1 MPNRIILKRSSVAAK
16 VPLAADLSA
25 GELAINLAD
34 KRLFSKDG
42 AGNVINVTVDAT
54 HVTSGT
60 LPAARL
66 PAFSGD
72 ATSTA
77 GTSALTLANSGVTA
91 GTYTKVTVDSKG
103 RVTVGASLA
112 SADLPTYTGTITS
125 SQVTTALGF
134 TPYSSANP
142 NGYTSNVGTV
152 TSVSGTGSVSGLTLT
167 GSVTTSGSLTLG
179 GTLSLTSANVTTALG
194 FTPYNNTNPN
204 GYITSSGSISGNAG
218 TATTLQTA
226 RTINGTSFNGS
237 ANIDTTEWVHSDRDF
252 PNGTLIT
259 TNINYGVT
267 NGDPWVLEIRGNSYG
282 NIIPLDLLVQ
292 GYIYADTIINYGG
305 ISNGYPISGLVAI
318 NVSGNLCF
326 WFPSQG
332 YWNGYNVKV
341 YSAYATR
348 ATNRVTSITGV
359 AKPTSTKEVALS
371 SSIRQALH
379 SSNYTSYSPSLTGS
393 GASGTWGINITGS
406 AASITGTYSGSLTS
420 SQVTTAL
427 GFTPYNATNPNGYT
441 SNTGTVTS
449 VSGTGTVSGLTLT
462 GSVTTSGSLTL
473 GGTLSAGI
481 ANISDLHRLFNNFG
495 DNHGARTSFDAT
507 SPSYNFGFRYI
518 QGSTNG
524 PGVNSASQYYSLYV
538 GLGNDY
544 PATGAGS
551 YGMMIAVPRNVS
563 TPYLAVRYNE
573 SNTLGSWQKI
583 SAGYADTAGSAGT
596 VTNGVYTTGTY
607 ADPAW
612 ITSLAKSKV
621 GLGNVENTALST
633 WAGSA
638 NITTLGTI
646 ASGTVPVARVSGL
659 ATSATTDTTNAANI
673 SSGTLPSA
681 RLTGTYAISVSGN
694 AATATTTDNINGRAF
709 LNRDSGNVLGQDS
722 YTTNGVGYVNGTSL
736 FSQSDGGLYASAYST
751 SWVHQIY
758 GDFRTGQIAVRGK
771 NSGTWQAWRV
781 VLDQTNY
788 SSYALPLTGG
798 TVSGVTTFSSNTTF
812 NASPTVNAYLNC
824 SQWFN
829 ITGGAGYGLYGNGT
843 NGAHFYLN
851 SGSYGPWKIL
861 GSRNGWSGLEFG
873 GLSNGDVTMMIG
885 TASSTS
891 GFYNTSYGWQF
902 YWGGGTIW
910 MSTASYGGG
919 TLYAVLNSNNWG
931 VYIGASSLGLGSGNN
946 VTFNSVSD
954 AIGNLRTIVQNS
966 QSAAYTLVATDSGK
980 HISITTG
987 GVTVPSG
994 VFSAGQ
1000 AITIYNN
1007 SGSNQTITQG
1017 SSVTMYLG
1025 GTATTGNRTLAQRG
1039 VVTVL
1044 CVASNV
1050 FVISGAGLT

>member
-16 VPLAADLSA
+16 VPLASDLSA
-25 GELAINLAD
+25 GELAINLTD
-34 KRLFSKDG
+34 KRLFSED
-42 AGNVINVTVDAT
+42 ASGNIINITVDAT

-60 LPAARL
+60 LAAARL

-77 GTSALTLANSGVTA
+77 GTSSLTLANSGVTA
-91 GTYTKVTVDSKG
+91 GTYTKVTVDAKG
-103 RVTVGASLA
+103 RVTVGASLV

-179 GTLSLTSANVTTALG
+179 GTLS
-194 FTPYNNTNPN
+194 
-204 GYITSSGSISGNAG
+204 
-218 TATTLQTA
+218 
-226 RTINGTSFNGS
+226 
-237 ANIDTTEWVHSDRDF
+237 
-252 PNGTLIT
+252 
-259 TNINYGVT
+259 
-267 NGDPWVLEIRGNSYG
+267 
-282 NIIPLDLLVQ
+282 
-292 GYIYADTIINYGG
+292 
-305 ISNGYPISGLVAI
+305 
-318 NVSGNLCF
+318 
-326 WFPSQG
+326 
-332 YWNGYNVKV
+332 
-341 YSAYATR
+341 
-348 ATNRVTSITGV
+348 
-359 AKPTSTKEVALS
+359 
-371 SSIRQALH
+371 
-379 SSNYTSYSPSLTGS
+379 
-393 GASGTWGINITGS
+393 
-406 AASITGTYSGSLTS
+406 
-420 SQVTTAL
+420 
-427 GFTPYNATNPNGYT
+427 
-441 SNTGTVTS
+441 
-449 VSGTGTVSGLTLT
+449 
-462 GSVTTSGSLTL
+462 
-473 GGTLSAGI
+473 AGI
-481 ANISDLHRLFNNFG
+481 ANISDLHRLFNNSG
-495 DNHGARTSFDAT
+495 DNHSARTSFDAT
-507 SPSYNFGFRYI
+507 SPSYNFGWRYV

-551 YGMMIAVPRNVS
+551 YGMIIAVPRNVS
-563 TPYLAVRYNE
+563 TPYLAIRYNE

-758 GDFRTGQIAVRGK
+758 GDFRTGQIAIRGK
-771 NSGTWQAWRV
+771 NSGTWQAWRT
-781 VLDQTNY
+781 VLDSSNY
-788 SSYALPLTGG
+788 TSYSPSLTGSGASG
-798 TVSGVTTFSSNTTF
+798 TWGISITGNAATVTNGVYTTGNQTVGGIKTFSSSTYFSGGYVEITAAFVGDGLYLKNGATLIGAIFRANSRVNFGAGSGSANGFTF
-812 NASPTVNAYLNC
+812 NTSTTSNAVLINADGALT
-824 SQWFN
+824 S
-829 ITGGAGYGLYGNGT
+829 TGAIADLYGNV
-843 NGAHFYLN
+843 
-851 SGSYGPWKIL
+851 
-861 GSRNGWSGLEFG
+861 R
-873 GLSNGDVTMMIG
+873 DVP
-885 TASSTS
+885 
-891 GFYNTSYGWQF
+891 
-902 YWGGGTIW
+902 
-910 MSTASYGGG
+910 
-919 TLYAVLNSNNWG
+919 
-931 VYIGASSLGLGSGNN
+931 
-946 VTFNSVSD
+946 
-954 AIGNLRTIVQNS
+954 QNA
-966 QSAAYTLVATDSGK
+966 QTAAYTLVAADRGR

-994 VFSAGQ
+994 IFSAGN

-1007 SGSNQTITQG
+1007 SGSSQTITQG
-1017 SSVTMYLG
+1017 ASVTMYLG
-1025 GTATTGNRTLAQRG
+1025 GTATTGNRTIAQRG
-1039 VVTVL
+1039 VATLL